1 MITGLQFAALL
12 LLAIVMSLSLAH
24 ALEYPGK
31 LRLDREHY
39 LAVQT
44 IYYPGFTY
52 AGVAEPAAVIVLA
65 VLLPMIPAG
74 SARFWLIAGALVAA
88 ALTHVLYWWRTAPVN
103 KVWLRQEE
111 LSPAAERLFGRDP
124 QANANTDW
132 QKLRARW
139 EHSHILRAITSGSS
153 FLQVVVAVLL

>member
-1 MITGLQFAALL
+1 
-12 LLAIVMSLSLAH
+12 MSLSLAH

-39 LAVQT
+39 IAVQT

-52 AGVAEPAAVIVLA
+52 AGVAEPAAVIVL
-65 VLLPMIPAG
+65 VILLLMIPAG
-74 SARFWLIAGALVAA
+74 STRFWLIAGALLAA
-88 ALTHVLYWWRTAPVN
+88 ALTHVLYWWRTAPIN
-103 KVWLRQEE
+103 KVWLRNEE

-124 QANANTDW
+124 QANTNTDW

-139 EHSHILRAITSGSS
+139 EHSHILRAVTSGAS
-153 FLQVVVAVLL
+153 FLLDEAAVLL